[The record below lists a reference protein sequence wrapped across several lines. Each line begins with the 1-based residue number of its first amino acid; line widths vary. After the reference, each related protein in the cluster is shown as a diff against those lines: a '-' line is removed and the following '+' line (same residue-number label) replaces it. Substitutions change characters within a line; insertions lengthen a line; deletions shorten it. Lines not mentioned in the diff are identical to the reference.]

1 VSSAT
6 GESGDLTAA
15 ELRVVRGVP
24 DDVELAALVAGIVAA
39 RAAAADVGT
48 TVTRPRAAW
57 TDHARRLGRPA
68 PGPDTWR
75 WSLHP

>member
-1 VSSAT
+1 MSSAT

-48 TVTRPRAAW
+48 KPRPRTSPW
-57 TDHARRLGRPA
+57 SDHGRRLRG
-68 PGPDTWR
+68 PGAGVDGWR